1 MTPGKFPY
9 IIGGY
14 RGKVEASNNRQL
26 ARAGTGAI
34 QNNTR
39 GTSDRI
45 GRVIT
50 SITPTSAK
58 RGSTVK
64 VEINL
69 AARGARPPVPRE
81 APNWFQVGPYKGA
94 NIKRRGNV
102 VQAEITIP
110 GEASVGIPLDCHI
123 EFKTPRGHTVV
134 YKKDDAFTIE

>member
-1 MTPGKFPY
+1 M
-9 IIGGY
+9 
-14 RGKVEASNNRQL
+14 
-26 ARAGTGAI
+26 
-34 QNNTR
+34 
-39 GTSDRI
+39 
-45 GRVIT
+45 IT
-50 SITPTSAK
+50 SITPASAN

-110 GEASVGIPLDCHI
+110 GRSTGGNSARLPYRIQ
-123 EFKTPRGHTVV
+123 
-134 YKKDDAFTIE
+134 DATRTHGGL